1 MSAKCLRTLTFIVS
15 CLDIQIQDW
24 AHITSQSLFFS
35 PELWRYL
42 DIFTTIMRRRLP
54 GYCSEFAREESAV
67 FVFVFP
73 APSGQPG
80 PMSTSLVNKVVKSIW
95 KAAGVKKKLS
105 VTDLRKA
112 TATLD

>member
-1 MSAKCLRTLTFIVS
+1 
-15 CLDIQIQDW
+15 
-24 AHITSQSLFFS
+24 
-35 PELWRYL
+35 
-42 DIFTTIMRRRLP
+42 MRRRLP
-54 GYCSEFAREESAV
+54 GYCSEFAREESA
-67 FVFVFP
+67 VFVFP

-112 TATLD
+112 TATKSP